1 MKAKTV
7 SLIVKICTCVFIVA
21 CSILKWLGVFQ
32 SATIAEICI
41 VGGTLAGIFG
51 DVSLNLML
59 EKIGG
64 KKKDVEAVCGAER
77 GGGGRTGDNDC
88 GPFDKES
95 GGCEE

>member
-7 SLIVKICTCVFIVA
+7 SLIVKICTCIFIVS
-21 CSILKWLGVFQ
+21 CCVLKWLGVFPT
-32 SATIAEICI
+32 ATIGEICMT
-41 VGGTLAGIFG
+41 GGTLAAIFG
-51 DVSLNLML
+51 DVSINLMM

-64 KKKDVEAVCGAER
+64 KKNVEAVCGAER

-88 GPFDKES
+88 GPFDEES

>member
-7 SLIVKICTCVFIVA
+7 SLIVNICTCVFIVA
-21 CSILKWLGVFQ
+21 CCVLKWLGVFPT
-32 SATIAEICI
+32 ATIGEICMT
-41 VGGTLAGIFG
+41 GGTLAAIFG
-51 DVSLNLML
+51 DVSINLMM

-64 KKKDVEAVCGAER
+64 KKNVEAVCGAER

-88 GPFDKES
+88 GPFDEES

>member
-7 SLIVKICTCVFIVA
+7 SLIVKICTCIFIVA
-21 CSILKWLGVFQ
+21 CCVLKWLGVFPT
-32 SATIAEICI
+32 ATIGEICMT
-41 VGGTLAGIFG
+41 GGTLAAIFG
-51 DVSLNLML
+51 DVSINLMM

-64 KKKDVEAVCGAER
+64 KKNVEAVCGAER

>member
-21 CSILKWLGVFQ
+21 CCVLKWLGVFPT
-32 SATIAEICI
+32 ATIGEICMT
-41 VGGTLAGIFG
+41 GGTLAAIFG
-51 DVSLNLML
+51 DVSINLMM

-64 KKKDVEAVCGAER
+64 KKNVEAVCGAER
-77 GGGGRTGDNDC
+77 GGGSRTGDNDC
-88 GPFDKES
+88 GPFDEES

>member
-21 CSILKWLGVFQ
+21 CCVLKWLGVF
-32 SATIAEICI
+32 STATIGEICMT
-41 VGGTLAGIFG
+41 GGTLAAIFG
-51 DVSLNLML
+51 DVSINLMM

-64 KKKDVEAVCGAER
+64 KKNVEAVCGAER

-88 GPFDKES
+88 GPFDEES